1 MPQECDLSVLTP
13 PRVPYSFRMHANI
26 LLLIFLSAKWQPQ
39 RKTSIP
45 RSRSTPFDPLYDEL
59 FRSEVNLIWFYLW
72 LVRFDNCVYFA
83 VFVWWRNQCDH
94 RIYHKRYG
102 KVYYASARKGRS
114 QRECYHVC
122 FLNTV
127 RIRYCSFSNQLLQ
140 GTHIIDDHAHHSVPI
155 IIYESTIKSILRFA
169 IGIPIVFQYC
179 VLISSCSW
187 QHNIGNYVKLYF
199 EASHMT
205 ISLANPWTP
214 LTFPYS
220 SCSIKT

>member
-122 FLNTV
+122 FLKTHSLLFFFASTITRNLRHRWSCAPFRSNYYLRRHHKIHLQV
-127 RIRYCSFSNQLLQ
+127 RNRY
-140 GTHIIDDHAHHSVPI
+140 IYSVPI
-155 IIYESTIKSILRFA
+155 LR
-169 IGIPIVFQYC
+169 Y
-179 VLISSCSW
+179 
-187 QHNIGNYVKLYF
+187 N
-199 EASHMT
+199 
-205 ISLANPWTP
+205 
-214 LTFPYS
+214 
-220 SCSIKT
+220 